1 MARPT
6 GYVVKPGDSLWGIA
20 SKFLKDPYRW
30 GELWKLNAEE
40 IKNPQ
45 RIYPGQVIALDKSG
59 NQPRSS
65 WKPSSSRGANT
76 SIRSARAS
84 LPFAAQDIEPFL
96 SEPRV
101 IDDNGVLDIAPRV
114 VALQDNRVVAGAGDT
129 VYATEG
135 RHGQALAHIP
145 PRRSAL

>member
-1 MARPT
+1 MRRIISALLISISSSLVLAQGTPPLQLADGAPDR
-6 GYVVKPGDSLWGIA
+6 YVVKPGDSLWGIA

-40 IKNPQ
+40 IRNPQ

-59 NQPRSS
+59 NQPWLKLETIVEPRREYVDPIR
-65 WKPSSSRGANT
+65 KGIPS
-76 SIRSARAS
+76 I
-84 LPFAAQDIEPFL
+84 AAQDIEPFL

-114 VALQDNRVVAGAGDT
+114 VAL
-129 VYATEG
+129 
-135 RHGQALAHIP
+135 
-145 PRRSAL
+145 